1 MFSIATLWIPFT
13 ITAALGQVARN
24 AMQRSLTGPLGTWG
38 ATNIR
43 FLFGFPFS
51 ILFFVVVL
59 TVSGDHLPVP
69 TASFWP
75 WLLLGALSQIVATG
89 LMLVAMNDRSFV
101 VTTAYLK
108 TEAIQ
113 TAIFGFVFLGDHLT
127 VLKVIAIV
135 IATIGVVI
143 TALRPGGEKSFAEV
157 RPTIIGLVAAAA
169 FALSA
174 IGFRGAIITIS
185 GISFVTA
192 ASYTLVFGLFVQ
204 TLVLTIYLLWRA
216 PDVLKKILGL
226 WRPSMLAGFM
236 GAFASQFWFLAFALT
251 AAANVRTLAL
261 VEVLF
266 AQAVAYYSFKQP
278 ISAREL
284 FGIVLIVIGVA
295 LLVDGTICR
304 VGKRALHA
312 MPTIEASLSRGG
324 HAEPVIGRA
333 FARPV
338 GFAHPTKLFVLVA
351 VFRQYRQRRDLDA
364 FVDQRPR
371 FIRRCLAID
380 RAVLDIAV
388 MHLAGFIRKA
398 LADII
403 GVFHDVVAQLFQFG
417 AQLALLRHQ

>member
-24 AMQRSLTGPLGTWG
+24 AMQRQLTGPLGTWG

-51 ILFFVVVL
+51 IVFLAVVL
-59 TVSGDHLPVP
+59 AVSGDRLPVP
-69 TASFWP
+69 TAAFWP
-75 WLLLGALSQIVATG
+75 WLLLGALTQITG
-89 LMLVAMNDRSFV
+89 TGMMLLAMNERSFV
-101 VTTAYLK
+101 MTTAYLK

-127 VLKVIAIV
+127 LMKVIAIL

-143 TALRPGGEKSFAEV
+143 AALRPGAEKGFADLK
-157 RPTIIGLVAAAA
+157 PTLLGLGAAAS

-174 IGFRGAIITIS
+174 VGFRGAVIVVP
-185 GISFVTA
+185 GVSFVTA
-192 ASYTLVFGLFVQ
+192 ASFTLVLGLFVQ
-204 TLVLTIYLLWRA
+204 TLVLSIYLLVRA

-226 WRPSMLAGFM
+226 WKPSMLAGFM

-278 ISAREL
+278 VSAREL

-295 LLVDGTICR
+295 LLV
-304 VGKRALHA
+304 AA
-312 MPTIEASLSRGG
+312 
-324 HAEPVIGRA
+324 
-333 FARPV
+333 
-338 GFAHPTKLFVLVA
+338 
-351 VFRQYRQRRDLDA
+351 
-364 FVDQRPR
+364 
-371 FIRRCLAID
+371 
-380 RAVLDIAV
+380 
-388 MHLAGFIRKA
+388 
-398 LADII
+398 
-403 GVFHDVVAQLFQFG
+403 
-417 AQLALLRHQ
+417 